1 MDVLTAA
8 WTAAGAP
15 TSPSSIH
22 GPCARCGRQASL
34 TATRA
39 VVSKVFTSFDI
50 WVHPAGAGVCPSC
63 AWGYRT
69 PDLRSSAHLVTRSP
83 KYALSN
89 LTRPAVL
96 EVLTSGRLNVDTAL
110 VVPLKPGRKHLIP
123 DAVWGQITLDD
134 VHLPWTTAD
143 TDRLQVVADLR
154 SRGFGT
160 RMLEEPAP
168 PWPILRRQPH
178 ADWILVMAA
187 WVQLDPWRTPASPWL
202 ALALHI
208 TVPFKEQI

>member
-34 TATRA
+34 TATRT
-39 VVSKVFTSFDI
+39 VVSKVFTSFDS

-69 PDLRSSAHLVTRSP
+69 PDLRSSAHMVTRSP
-83 KYALSN
+83 KYGLSS

-96 EVLTSGRLNVDTAL
+96 EVLTSGRLNVDAAL

-123 DAVWGQITLDD
+123 DAVWGQVTLDD
-134 VHLPWTTAD
+134 VHLPWTTAAA
-143 TDRLQVVADLR
+143 DRLQVVADLR

-168 PWPILRRQPH
+168 PWPILRRQPR

>member
-34 TATRA
+34 TATRT
-39 VVSKVFTSFDI
+39 VVSKVFTGFDS
-50 WVHPAGAGVCPSC
+50 WVDPAGAGVCPSC
-63 AWGYRT
+63 AWGYST

-83 KYALSN
+83 KSGLSD

-96 EVLTSGRLNVDTAL
+96 EVLTSGRLNVDAAL

-123 DAVWGQITLDD
+123 DAVWGQVTLDD

-178 ADWILVMAA
+178 ADWIFVMAA

>member
-1 MDVLTAA
+1 MDVLTVA

-15 TSPSSIH
+15 SSLSLIH
-22 GPCARCGRQASL
+22 GRCARCGRQASL
-34 TATRA
+34 TATRT
-39 VVSKVFTSFDI
+39 VVSKVFTGFDS
-50 WVHPAGAGVCPSC
+50 WVDPAGAGVCPVC

-83 KYALSN
+83 RSALST

-96 EVLTSGRLNVDTAL
+96 EVLTGGRLTADTAL
-110 VVPLKPGRKHLIP
+110 VVPLKPRRKHLIP
-123 DAVWGQITLDD
+123 DAVWGQVTLDD

-143 TDRLQVVADLR
+143 TDRLLVVAYLR

-168 PWPILRRQPH
+168 PWPVLRRQPR
-178 ADWILVMAA
+178 ADLVSVMAT
-187 WVQLDPWRTPASPWL
+187 WCQLDPWRTPASPWL

-208 TVPFKEQI
+208 TVPLKEQI